1 MNRLTRKTNGKDY
14 YSYSKSLELTNEMLE
29 RDDEILEP
37 KEYYKKEPY
46 QIDCYSN
53 EEQILIKL
61 GKLED
66 IEEELGCPLEVIF
79 EALKQGYIYVYDN
92 HYNFDNYTK
101 TKSKITFN
109 NNTFYIGF
117 ARLTRRLADYQK
129 TWWLKG
135 ERTNE

>member
-1 MNRLTRKTNGKDY
+1 MNRLTKKNDKKYFEENIACVEYNNYERFIKD
-14 YSYSKSLELTNEMLE
+14 
-29 RDDEILEP
+29 R
-37 KEYYKKEPY
+37 PY
-46 QIDCYSN
+46 RIDYHTT
-53 EEQILIKL
+53 EVETKL

-66 IEEELGCPLEVIF
+66 LEEQLGCPLEVVF

-109 NNTFYIGF
+109 NNKFYIGF
-117 ARLTRRLADYQK
+117 ARLIRRLEDYQK

-135 ERTNE
+135 EKPNE

>member
-1 MNRLTRKTNGKDY
+1 MKRYTKKIKDDFCAYLPKDPDFLDYIGADRKDLESTYDVDL
-14 YSYSKSLELTNEMLE
+14 SLLV
-29 RDDEILEP
+29 D
-37 KEYYKKEPY
+37 
-46 QIDCYSN
+46 
-53 EEQILIKL
+53 KL

-66 IEEELGCPLEVIF
+66 LEEQLGCPLEVVF

-109 NNTFYIGF
+109 NNIFYIGF
-117 ARLTRRLADYQK
+117 ARLTRRLKDYQK

-135 ERTNE
+135 EKSNE